1 MSLTAFTLGLALPYG
16 TQPGVELA
24 VTQSLAPQ
32 WFVQEHAV
40 VSFRPSNHMATLIDV
55 RVGRSAQARGRW
67 TPSASVGVGY
77 ELRAQVVTRSV
88 GLGTGSGGLT
98 TELQHSLL
106 PTLNGEL
113 AWQSQG
119 RIGAYGALTLGR
131 RVRIGAP
138 GEMYYAASVG
148 VRIALG
154 TP

>member
-1 MSLTAFTLGLALPYG
+1 VGLGY
-16 TQPGVELA
+16 QV
-24 VTQSLAPQ
+24 
-32 WFVQEHAV
+32 
-40 VSFRPSNHMATLIDV
+40 
-55 RVGRSAQARGRW
+55 
-67 TPSASVGVGY
+67 
-77 ELRAQVVTRSV
+77 RAQVVTRTV
-88 GLGTGSGGLT
+88 DLGTGSGGLE

-113 AWQSQG
+113 AWQSDG
-119 RIGAYGALTLGR
+119 RLGAYGALSVGR